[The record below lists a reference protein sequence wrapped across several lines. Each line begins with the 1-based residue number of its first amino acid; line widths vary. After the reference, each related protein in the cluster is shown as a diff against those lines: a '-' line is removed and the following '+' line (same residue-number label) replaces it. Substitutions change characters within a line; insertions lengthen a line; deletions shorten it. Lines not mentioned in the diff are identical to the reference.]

1 LRALSQGAA
10 LRVTVERGGSV
21 STLALDGAVVLAAHA
36 GR

>member
-1 LRALSQGAA
+1 
-10 LRVTVERGGSV
+10 VTVERGGSV